1 VSDAPID
8 PAWLNDRSA
17 FQLNFIHGLRNPSG
31 FHLQYE
37 LDGDLVF
44 TQWTPDADHV
54 GFPGFAH
61 GGLVSAILD
70 DAMGRGSALHHM
82 WVVTARLE
90 VRFRRPA
97 PIGTPLRF
105 EGWITRLL
113 RRALHTEGRVLLP
126 DGAVVADAAGTY
138 LPLPKALQQQMV
150 DAWPGF
156 EEFL

>member
-1 VSDAPID
+1 VTDAPID

-17 FQLNFIHGLRNPSG
+17 FQLNFVHGLRNPTG
-31 FHLQYE
+31 LHLQYE
-37 LDGDLVF
+37 LDGDRVF
-44 TQWTPDADHV
+44 TEWTPGPDHV
-54 GFPGFAH
+54 GFPGFTH

-70 DAMGRGSALHHM
+70 DAMGRCSALRHM

-97 PIGTPLRF
+97 PTGTVLRV
-105 EGWITRLL
+105 EGRITRLL

-126 DGAVVADAAGTY
+126 DGAVVAEATGTY
-138 LPLPKALQQQMV
+138 LPLSDELRDHMV
-150 DAWPGF
+150 AAWAGF